1 MERGTDSSTRG
12 TESQQ
17 YLLFRL
23 LDEEYGVEISRVRE
37 IVPFGVVTRVPK
49 REPWVLGVMNLRG
62 RVVPVVDLAMKFGRP
77 ARPRTARTCI
87 VLVELVVGDS
97 PCVIGIVAD
106 AMSRVIT
113 LASDE
118 IDAPPPFGTPI
129 GVDYLAGLGRL
140 EDRFA
145 LLLDLDHALKSDV
158 LPAMPAPPDP
168 AVPDSPEI
176 GRTCPGARTRRAPG
190 IGPSRLRSATRL
202 SWRCAI

>member
-1 MERGTDSSTRG
+1 MERGMDSPTRPME
-12 TESQQ
+12 TQQ

-62 RVVPVVDLAMKFGRP
+62 RVLPVVDLAMKFGRP
-77 ARPRTARTCI
+77 ERPRTTRTCI
-87 VLVELVVGDS
+87 VLVEYVVGDE

-118 IDAPPPFGTPI
+118 IDAPPPFGSSI
-129 GVDYLAGLGRL
+129 GVDYLVGLGRL
-140 EDRFA
+140 ADRFA
-145 LLLDLDHALKSDV
+145 LLLDLDNALRSEV
-158 LPAMPAPPDP
+158 FVATPAPPDL
-168 AVPDSPEI
+168 AATDLPEVE
-176 GRTCPGARTRRAPG
+176 RP
-190 IGPSRLRSATRL
+190 
-202 SWRCAI
+202 